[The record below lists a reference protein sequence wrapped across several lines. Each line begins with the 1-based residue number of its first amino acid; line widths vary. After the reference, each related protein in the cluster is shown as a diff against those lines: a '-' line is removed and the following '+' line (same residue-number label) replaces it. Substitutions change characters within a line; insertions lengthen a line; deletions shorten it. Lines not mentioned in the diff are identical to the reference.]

1 MSDSKKLYLLFVTVF
16 NVAFVATAKIV
27 GTRMLEKSI
36 ESYFE
41 AKAQSK

>member
-1 MSDSKKLYLLFVTVF
+1 MSDSKQLTLIFVTLF

-41 AKAQSK
+41 AKSQSK